1 MGASCDIGAG
11 ETIGSVGDRKGSS
24 GLTWLDASDDAEGSG
39 TGRGSLSKSRLNCVG
54 RAVSP
59 AASLAALARSLR
71 LRSFSSSAF
80 ARALTLGMAAGG
92 GSGWVGSDETVWIG
106 STGVVLIGSTSAAWL
121 SSIDTVWLSSTDTVW
136 VGFTDTVWVG
146 STGTVSVNCAV
157 SVGSTIVWA
166 GSAGAIWVGDF
177 SGVNVIRCSIVEQPE
192 HCHV

>member
-59 AASLAALARSLR
+59 AASLAAFARSLR

-80 ARALTLGMAAGG
+80 ARALILGMATG

-106 STGVVLIGSTSAAWL
+106 SIGV
-121 SSIDTVWLSSTDTVW
+121 
-136 VGFTDTVWVG
+136 VWVG
-146 STGTVSVNCAV
+146 STDTAWLGLTDTSWL
-157 SVGSTIVWA
+157 GST
-166 GSAGAIWVGDF
+166 D
-177 SGVNVIRCSIVEQPE
+177 
-192 HCHV
+192 